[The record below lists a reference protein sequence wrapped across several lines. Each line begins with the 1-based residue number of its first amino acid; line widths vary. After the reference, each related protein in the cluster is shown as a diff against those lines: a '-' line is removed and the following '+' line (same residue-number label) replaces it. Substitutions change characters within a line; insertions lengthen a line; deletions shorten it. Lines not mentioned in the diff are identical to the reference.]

1 MVNNSTNINKANSP
15 LSSSFTEHKNPPT
28 TYDVAIAI
36 NVLAWDRHKNVS
48 GLNQLMGPQFP
59 SWLLDLKRKYIY
71 IKTNDINMYETFVAV
86 RSINI

>member
-15 LSSSFTEHKNPPT
+15 LSSSFTEHKKKTT

-48 GLNQLMGPQFP
+48 GLNQLMGPQSP
-59 SWLLDLKRKYIY
+59 LLITGSQTEIHIY
-71 IKTNDINMYETFVAV
+71 
-86 RSINI
+86 